1 MCFAKTGYHCHF
13 GVHLEGTVT
22 SIPACSM
29 WQQPSPPHCQEVL
42 QAQHVF
48 KVQTSKGKLRQIMVC
63 LKKKKI
69 PWSLS
74 ASIAS
79 PENDMELNKHTLQK
93 ERRVSWLNKGLG
105 WYKQI
110 LFNIRVLPH
119 SSLTIMLVIILC
131 TLEFKIYMLNVAILS
146 LISKGE
152 TNINTETHTS
162 LLKRHY
168 LPVSSYIHRQR
179 CPMTTGSLCT
189 Q

>member
-22 SIPACSM
+22 SMPACSM
-29 WQQPSPPHCQEVL
+29 WQQPSPPTAKRFFKHSTCSKSRL
-42 QAQHVF
+42 Q
-48 KVQTSKGKLRQIMVC
+48 KGSWDKLWFVW
-63 LKKKKI
+63 KKKKNPLI
-69 PWSLS
+69 PQCFD
-74 ASIAS
+74 AS

-119 SSLTIMLVIILC
+119 SSLKIMLVIILC
-131 TLEFKIYMLNVAILS
+131 TLKFKIYMLNVAS

-152 TNINTETHTS
+152 TNIHTEMHTS
-162 LLKRHY
+162 LLNRHY
-168 LPVSSYIHRQR
+168 LPVSSYIHRQT